1 MGNLDPV
8 AFDIETNGLGENS
21 VVTVAGIAHEL
32 GEVIVLN
39 TSGRD
44 ASSSRLKRALVGESV
59 GNIEVIVTEDEE
71 ALLGVLTTVARNR
84 LDDDTHYLTA
94 YNGETW
100 KGGFDL
106 PFLRTACIS
115 HDVDWPFPD
124 IAYADVFEFVDRF
137 DTHDE
142 KELVGVYDKLIGK
155 ASCDPFDDSKEA
167 VDAFE
172 DGKWESL
179 LLHNLADI
187 QRTLELAILAER
199 YVPRSDFK
207 MKNLSP
213 PNK

>member
-1 MGNLDPV
+1 MGNLDPI
-8 AFDIETNGLGENS
+8 AFDIETSGLGEEA
-21 VVTVAGIAHEL
+21 VITVAGIAHEL
-32 GEVIVLN
+32 GEVIILN
-39 TSGRD
+39 TAGREVN
-44 ASSSRLKRALVGESV
+44 SSQLERTLVEDSV
-59 GNIEVIVTEDEE
+59 GSVEVIVTEDEE

-137 DTHDE
+137 DTHD
-142 KELVGVYDKLIGK
+142 KKGLVGVYDKLIGK

-172 DGKWESL
+172 SGEWESL

-207 MKNLSP
+207 MKNLGP